1 MKAPLPDDEALRL
14 SALYQYEI
22 LDTLPEA
29 AFDDLT
35 RLAAHICGT
44 PIALVSLID
53 SDRQWFKSK
62 MGLTALETSRD
73 VAFCAHA
80 ILQPEIFVV
89 QDAQQD
95 ERFAENPL
103 VTVDPNIRFYAGAPL
118 IDPDGFALGTL
129 CAIDSVPRNLSPE
142 QQEALKILTR
152 QVMTQ
157 LELRRNLA
165 ALEKAIPQ
173 RKRAEEEIRKA
184 LEKEKELSELKSRFV
199 TMASHEFRTPLST
212 ILSSAEIIR
221 KYSHKLSG

>member
-1 MKAPLPDDEALRL
+1 
-14 SALYQYEI
+14 
-22 LDTLPEA
+22 
-29 AFDDLT
+29 
-35 RLAAHICGT
+35 
-44 PIALVSLID
+44 
-53 SDRQWFKSK
+53 

-165 ALEKAIPQ
+165 ALEKRSPSASEQ
-173 RKRAEEEIRKA
+173 KKKFAKLWKRKKNSANLNPA
-184 LEKEKELSELKSRFV
+184 LLLWHP
-199 TMASHEFRTPLST
+199 TN
-212 ILSSAEIIR
+212 SAPP
-221 KYSHKLSG
+221 